1 MGFTQ
6 SMELNSQSSQ
16 ELVHTA
22 AVIFSLFFTG
32 ELFQTIWI
40 ILTDMLQSSG
50 VITERRMKTV
60 TAQQMERML
69 RTLLKDAAVG

>member
-1 MGFTQ
+1 
-6 SMELNSQSSQ
+6 
-16 ELVHTA
+16 
-22 AVIFSLFFTG
+22 LFFTG

-40 ILTDMLQSSG
+40 ILTGMLQSSG

-69 RTLLKDAAVG
+69 RTLLKDAAVR